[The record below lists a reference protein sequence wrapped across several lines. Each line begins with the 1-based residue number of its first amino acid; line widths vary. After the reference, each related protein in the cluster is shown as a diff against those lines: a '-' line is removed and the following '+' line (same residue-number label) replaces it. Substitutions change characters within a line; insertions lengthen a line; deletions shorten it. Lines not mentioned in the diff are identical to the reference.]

1 MYSLC
6 GDTQPVNPFL
16 KVWVAVRVLP
26 PGLRNRSPNLVQC
39 RKFIGA
45 DEFGYLRF
53 ETALVCRS
61 DFHAASA
68 ASDFGAR
75 FESAA
80 NRDFRDEMAEV
91 VTELDFLLER
101 LGNLRAPRIAGYEQI
116 LAIAGENDSEEKK

>member
-1 MYSLC
+1 MAC
-6 GDTQPVNPFL
+6 T
-16 KVWVAVRVLP
+16 VLVSVSTRCC
-26 PGLRNRSPNLVQC
+26 PGYHP
-39 RKFIGA
+39 KG
-45 DEFGYLRF
+45 
-53 ETALVCRS
+53 TCRS
-61 DFHAASA
+61 
-68 ASDFGAR
+68 AR